1 MLKLSTSMIEHL
13 MQLFNLKPNVNS
25 NLNDCMKI
33 IIKPILLFDVSMEI
47 YSNFPQKQLLSDE
60 QKHFN
65 TIKNWLRR
73 FEHDLF
79 AGMTFDEKLIL
90 SDAMSEF
97 VDYIQNDINALE
109 DSFNT
114 FLGDKYD
121 NEYKSL
127 LTQLYLISTLSQC
140 VVLYLKDI
148 TNHRSNSHIDRLN
161 NVSKKILKI
170 QKLINKR
177 SCKTQEDINPNID
190 SNINSKIEQMINSM
204 CNYL

>member
-1 MLKLSTSMIEHL
+1 MLNLSTSMIEHL

-25 NLNDCMKI
+25 NLDDCMKI

>member
-1 MLKLSTSMIEHL
+1 MLNLSTSMIEHL

-47 YSNFPQKQLLSDE
+47 YSNFPEKQLLSDE

-148 TNHRSNSHIDRLN
+148 TNEITQQLSMNNSVGIHGFGKFVVRAYCERKCYNSL
-161 NVSKKILKI
+161 
-170 QKLINKR
+170 LIFEFI
-177 SCKTQEDINPNID
+177 SC
-190 SNINSKIEQMINSM
+190 MI
-204 CNYL
+204 

>member
-1 MLKLSTSMIEHL
+1 
-13 MQLFNLKPNVNS
+13 
-25 NLNDCMKI
+25 
-33 IIKPILLFDVSMEI
+33 
-47 YSNFPQKQLLSDE
+47 
-60 QKHFN
+60 
-65 TIKNWLRR
+65 
-73 FEHDLF
+73 
-79 AGMTFDEKLIL
+79 MTFDEKLIL

-190 SNINSKIEQMINSM
+190 SNIKSKLEQMINSM